1 MGSHRV
7 LAGRAASRILAAVL
21 SITACRRA
29 TTVDAAAD
37 ARVTGAVRFVA
48 PTDVGAVTEARR
60 IVAWTPDIAETLLA
74 LGARERL
81 VGVPSMMAA
90 RPEIEGVA
98 RVGTQVSPR
107 EDVLAG
113 LHPDLLVV
121 VGGPM
126 GQALVEHRPE
136 GAGVETVSFE
146 DRAAYART
154 VTRLAQRIGRPA
166 AGTEL
171 LARINGELAA
181 VQRATQSGPRPRVVA
196 LLSREPMVV
205 AGPGS
210 FLDELLD
217 IAGGQNAV
225 ANTNHFPVVGVEM
238 IVGWNADVLL
248 DLTGR
253 TEGLETLLPGVR
265 ARRVVLSPD
274 GMLRPGPR
282 VGEAARRLS
291 AALHGSR
298 R

>member
-7 LAGRAASRILAAVL
+7 LAGRAASRVLAVVL

-29 TTVDAAAD
+29 TTVDASAD
-37 ARVTGAVRFVA
+37 ARVRFVA
-48 PTDVGAVTEARR
+48 PTDVGAVAEARR
-60 IVAWTPDIAETLLA
+60 IVAWTPDITATLLA

-81 VGVPSMMAA
+81 VGVPSIEAA

-113 LHPDLLVV
+113 LRPDLLVV
-121 VGGPM
+121 VSGPM

-136 GAGVETVSFE
+136 GAAVETVSFE

-166 AGTEL
+166 AGVEL
-171 LARINGELAA
+171 LARINGELDA
-181 VQRATQSGPRPRVVA
+181 VQRAVPTGARPKVVA
-196 LLSREPMVV
+196 LLSRTPMVV

-217 IAGGQNAV
+217 VAGGQNAV
-225 ANTNHFPVVGVEM
+225 ANTNHFPIVGVEM
-238 IVGWNADVLL
+238 IAGWNADVLL
-248 DLTGR
+248 DLTGQ
-253 TEGLETLLPGVR
+253 TEGLEALLPGVR

-282 VGEAARRLS
+282 AGEAARALS
-291 AALHGSR
+291 AALRTSR

>member
-7 LAGRAASRILAAVL
+7 LAGRAASRILAAAL

-29 TTVDAAAD
+29 TTADAAAD
-37 ARVTGAVRFVA
+37 ARVTARFVA
-48 PTDVGAVTEARR
+48 PTDAGVVAEARR

-81 VGVPSMMAA
+81 VGVPSMVAA
-90 RPEIEGVA
+90 RPELEGVA

-113 LHPDLLVV
+113 LRPDLLVV
-121 VGGPM
+121 VAGPM

-136 GAGVETVSFE
+136 GAAVEVVSFE

-154 VTRLAQRIGRPA
+154 VARLAQRIGRPA
-166 AGTEL
+166 AGAEL
-171 LARINGELAA
+171 LARINGALDGA
-181 VQRATQSGPRPRVVA
+181 QRAAPSGARPKVVA
-196 LLSREPMVV
+196 LLSRTPMVV

-225 ANTNHFPVVGVEM
+225 ANTNHFPIVGVEM

-248 DLTGR
+248 DLTGQ
-253 TEGLETLLPGVR
+253 TEGLEALLPGVR
-265 ARRVVLSPD
+265 ARRVVLSPE

-282 VGEAARRLS
+282 AGEAARRLA
-291 AALHGSR
+291 AALRAPR